1 MDNFILSPH
10 MDHMIWQFAV
20 LSGPSFF
27 GGRIDWFE
35 DICMIIFSDGYNR
48 NVGVTVI
55 FRLEHLFAGKRDFC
69 ICDKNPKQIRSN
81 DSIRRDQLYQ

>member
-1 MDNFILSPH
+1 MDNLWYGNSRTCLVCH
-10 MDHMIWQFAV
+10 
-20 LSGPSFF
+20 FF
-27 GGRIDWFE
+27 GGRIDWFV
-35 DICMIIFSDGYNR
+35 DIQMIMFSDGYNR

>member
-1 MDNFILSPH
+1 
-10 MDHMIWQFAV
+10 MI
-20 LSGPSFF
+20 
-27 GGRIDWFE
+27 
-35 DICMIIFSDGYNR
+35 MFSDGYNR

-81 DSIRRDQLYQ
+81 DSKGLYQ